1 MKNIILYPIDLAL
14 FDASGAGTVVNATG
28 GYMNTNTGVKTDFV
42 NTPGDNYSSLSEE
55 MKTYYSDYLI
65 DLAEP
70 ELVHDQFAQ
79 KHPIPK
85 NGGKTIQFR
94 KYAPLIA
101 DANARTLKEGVTPA
115 GQKLSMSVISAE
127 VAQYGGYI
135 ELTDMLMLTAIDN
148 NLVQATRLLAS
159 QAGRVLDAITRDELA
174 TAAGIRQYAGG
185 VTKRADLSNA
195 NPKHYLTVAEIRLA
209 VRTLKRANAPKID
222 GSYIAIVH
230 TDCAHDIMSDEEWK
244 NPHEYKDTTNIYE
257 GEIGKLYGVRFI
269 ETSEGRV
276 EKGAGASGSDVYQT
290 FVFGADAY
298 GTTEITGGG
307 LEHIVKQLGSAGTSD
322 PLNQRAT
329 VGWKATKVSKVLV
342 DDYLVRI
349 ETTATP

>member
-14 FDASGAGTVVNATG
+14 FGAGDVVNATG
-28 GYMNTNTGVKTDFV
+28 GYMNTNTGVKTDFN
-42 NTPGDNYSSLSEE
+42 NTPGPNYSSLSEE

-101 DANARTLKEGVTPA
+101 DANARTLKEGVTPE
-115 GQKLSMSVISAE
+115 GQKLSMSVVEAT
-127 VAQYGGYI
+127 VAQYGGYV

-174 TAAGIRQYAGG
+174 TSAGIRQYAGG
-185 VTKRADLSNA
+185 ALNRSAITNKD
-195 NPKHYLTVAEIRLA
+195 KLTVAEIRLA
-209 VRTLKRANAPKID
+209 VRTLKRANTPKID
-222 GSYIAIVH
+222 GSYVAIVH
-230 TDCAHDIMSDEEWK
+230 TDCAHDIMSDPEWK
-244 NPHEYKDTTNIYE
+244 NPHEYKDTTNIYD

-276 EKGAGASGSDVYQT
+276 ETEKTDDGSTVYQT

-329 VGWKATKVSKVLV
+329 VGWKATKVSRVLV
-342 DDYLVRI
+342 EDYLVRI